1 MQPGRIIKKISSL
14 FIRAKYAPN
23 RGRIPWIINNFTSD
37 FFLLDNK
44 LFMRRGVRKEK
55 IHFKISLYFTCL
67 PHTPLPTLS
76 VARFTD
82 RPTLRNIS
90 LLLTVKK
97 YSVPTYRLSKLL
109 IVTRSCGRF
118 LWSFQVNLNISLG
131 LEISDTRNS
140 RSDISRTTSA
150 SHRVLATW
158 RTKKKREKEKRK

>member
-1 MQPGRIIKKISSL
+1 
-14 FIRAKYAPN
+14 
-23 RGRIPWIINNFTSD
+23 
-37 FFLLDNK
+37 
-44 LFMRRGVRKEK
+44 MRRGVRKEK

-140 RSDISRTTSA
+140 RTDISRTTSA
-150 SHRVLATW
+150 SHRVLAT
-158 RTKKKREKEKRK
+158 